1 MLTTAD
7 YLFAEVVYVGF
18 RSSRPD
24 VVTWLRVLKKLLENK
39 IDIRHLVKWGT
50 KNCLQA
56 GGSSAQRHWR
66 KERNITFCNYKIL
79 DK

>member
-50 KNCLQA
+50 KNCL
-56 GGSSAQRHWR
+56 
-66 KERNITFCNYKIL
+66 
-79 DK
+79 